1 MAGEPKPL
9 VKWVGGK
16 RQLLKELKKNM
27 PKSYNRYFEPFVGG
41 GALFFS
47 LRPKEAFINDYNEEL
62 INLYR
67 VVKQKPFELIEDLKK
82 HKNEKEYY
90 YKIRGLDRDPLS
102 YKKLSDVK
110 RAGRFV
116 FLNKTCFNGLY
127 RVNKKNEFNSPYGRY
142 KNPAICDEKN
152 ILLCSRVLQN
162 SVILNEDF
170 KEIKKEIKKGD
181 FIYLDPP
188 YVPLNQTSNFTA
200 YTDRGFDKKMQ
211 FELKEF
217 CDYIDRAGGYFM
229 LSNSYT
235 DFVLELYRDYR
246 IKTVTARRAV
256 NCKASRRGSVKE
268 LLIRNYGQ

>member
-90 YKIRGLDRDPLS
+90 YKIRGLDRDSLS

-246 IKTVTARRAV
+246 IKTVIARRAV

-268 LLIRNYGQ
+268 VLIRNYGQ

>member
-90 YKIRGLDRDPLS
+90 YKIRGLDRDSLS

-246 IKTVTARRAV
+246 IKTVTAKRAV

-268 LLIRNYGQ
+268 VLIRNYGQ

>member
-1 MAGEPKPL
+1 
-9 VKWVGGK
+9 
-16 RQLLKELKKNM
+16 
-27 PKSYNRYFEPFVGG
+27 
-41 GALFFS
+41 
-47 LRPKEAFINDYNEEL
+47 
-62 INLYR
+62 

-110 RAGRFV
+110 RAGRFI

-170 KEIKKEIKKGD
+170 KEMGKEIKKGD

-200 YTDRGFDKKMQ
+200 YTDRGFEKKMQ

-246 IKTVTARRAV
+246 IKTVIARRAV

-268 LLIRNYGQ
+268 VLIRNYGQ